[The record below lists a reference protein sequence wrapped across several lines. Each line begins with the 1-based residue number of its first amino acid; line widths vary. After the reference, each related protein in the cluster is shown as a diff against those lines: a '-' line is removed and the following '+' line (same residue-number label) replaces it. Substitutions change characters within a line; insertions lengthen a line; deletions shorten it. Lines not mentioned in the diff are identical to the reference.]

1 VRHGP
6 YGTACR
12 GSSGPTSRVVARMA
26 WQARLFRAYRGFAR
40 QARRGHSCRNLS
52 GPGRQGKT
60 LLVGSCL
67 GSAWQACLGIVRHR
81 VFGQVRA
88 VGVISAL
95 LGVLR
100 FVAVRLGRWVL
111 DPRRKSDQVM
121 ARQARFRSVWLVG
134 VRQGRQGPEVWAV
147 SVQAWRGR
155 PSVARD
161 GFSRLVT
168 AVRVCPGCLRTAGRG
183 RQGEARFYL
192 VRHGRCGKARA
203 TCLGWHGRPGWAR
216 LHKSWE
222 GASCR
227 GKAARQWHGTSRLV

>member
-1 VRHGP
+1 MAGQAFPGISWFRSAGQARSFMSKLVR
-6 YGTACR
+6 
-12 GSSGPTSRVVARMA
+12 A
-26 WQARLFRAYRGFAR
+26 WQARQNTACRVLFRLGLAGMSWHRSASRVRAGQGSRGDLGAAGR
-40 QARRGHSCRNLS
+40 VAVRS
-52 GPGRQGKT
+52 GTAWQ
-60 LLVGSCL
+60 VGL
-67 GSAWQACLGIVRHR
+67 GSAAQVGSGHGAAGPVSLRMVFRH
-81 VFGQVRA
+81 GA
-88 VGVISAL
+88 AG
-95 LGVLR
+95 
-100 FVAVRLGRWVL
+100 
-111 DPRRKSDQVM
+111 
-121 ARQARFRSVWLVG
+121 QARFRSVWLVG